1 MKNFIFFDRKKVPE
15 KVPVISIKKMFS
27 EPILYIP
34 KIKGTDKPDI
44 NKPWYIS
51 YYFRN
56 PFTGEMEKIIEKKGI
71 NRIKTI
77 TERKQVGNDLRRARL
92 RLLQEGYNPFVEK
105 EEKQEAKKLEE
116 DIIHKENF
124 TVLEALEIALKEKN
138 KTWAEKTRNGNKSLY
153 NQFVDWII
161 EKKLGDKDINE
172 LTKRH
177 IVIFLNGI
185 TDSRSNTT
193 RNNFKSV
200 ISSLL
205 TQLVDDD
212 ILEKN
217 VAKKIPD
224 LETTPEKN
232 QPFTKQQLNKIKDYL
247 IEHDTYLYEFM
258 KFVTY
263 GLMRPIEICRLQIK
277 HIDLANNV
285 ILQAETKT
293 ERANIL
299 IIEPLK
305 KVLLNMNLEQYQPDD
320 FLFTKNKV
328 PGLWEVKRE
337 SSKTEFFSRRFKKVK
352 NKIGKEIL
360 LNSNHGIYS
369 ARHTVALDLFFSFK
383 KEGLTDLEAKHKLM
397 TITRHKSLD
406 GLSNYLREIGAS
418 LPEDYTKNYTVD
430 F

>member
-1 MKNFIFFDRKKVPE
+1 MKNFIFFDNKKVPE

-34 KIKGTDKPDI
+34 KIKGNNKPDI
-44 NKPWYIS
+44 TKPWYIS

-56 PFTGEMEKIIEKKGI
+56 PFTGEMEKIIEKKGL

-77 TERKQVGNDLRRARL
+77 TERKMIGNHLRKARL
-92 RLLQEGYNPFVEK
+92 RLLQEGYNPFQEKVESENLIDK
-105 EEKQEAKKLEE
+105 EK
-116 DIIHKENF
+116 F
-124 TVLEALEIALKEKN
+124 TILEAFEIALKEKN

-153 NQFVDWII
+153 NQFIDWVM
-161 EKKLGDKDINE
+161 KNKLGEKEITK

-177 IVIFLNGI
+177 IVIFLNEI
-185 TDSRSNTT
+185 TNSSSNTT
-193 RNNFKSV
+193 RNNFKRL

-205 TQLVDDD
+205 SQLVNDD

-217 VAKKIPD
+217 VALKIPN
-224 LETTPEKN
+224 LESKPEKN
-232 QPFTKQQLNKIKDYL
+232 QPFTKQQLNSIKNYL
-247 IEHDTYLYEFM
+247 VEHDNYLFQFM

-263 GLMRPIEICRLQIK
+263 GLMRPIEICRLQVK
-277 HIDLANNV
+277 HVDLVNNV

-299 IIEPLK
+299 IIEPLR
-305 KVLLNMNLEQYQPDD
+305 KVLEKMELHKYNSDD
-320 FLFTKNKV
+320 FLFTKEEL

-337 SSKTEFFSRRFKKVK
+337 SSKTEFFSRRFKKLK
-352 NKIGKEIL
+352 DTIGKEIR
-360 LNSNHGIYS
+360 LNQNHGIYS
-369 ARHTVALDLFFSFK
+369 ARHTVALDLYSSFK

-406 GLSNYLREIGAS
+406 GLENYLREIGAS

>member
-1 MKNFIFFDRKKVPE
+1 MKNFIFFDNKKVPE

-34 KIKGTDKPDI
+34 KIKGTNKPDI
-44 NKPWYIS
+44 SKPWYIS

-56 PFTGEMEKIIEKKGI
+56 PFTGEMEKIIEKKGL

-77 TERKQVGNDLRRARL
+77 TERKKVGNHLRKARL
-92 RLLQEGYNPFVEK
+92 RLLQEGYNPFEEKLEK
-105 EEKQEAKKLEE
+105 EDLLDKEK
-116 DIIHKENF
+116 F
-124 TVLEALEIALKEKN
+124 TILEAFEIALKEKN

-153 NQFVDWII
+153 NQFIDWVT
-161 EKKLGDKDINE
+161 KNKLGEKDISK
-172 LTKRH
+172 LSKRH
-177 IVIFLNGI
+177 IVIFLNEI
-185 TDSRSNTT
+185 TNSSSNTT
-193 RNNFKSV
+193 RNNFKRL

-205 TQLVDDD
+205 SQLVNDD

-217 VAKKIPD
+217 VALKIPN
-224 LETTPEKN
+224 LESKPEKN
-232 QPFTKQQLNKIKDYL
+232 QPFTKQQLNSVKEYL
-247 IEHDTYLYEFM
+247 VEHDNYLFQFM

-263 GLMRPIEICRLQIK
+263 GLMRPIEICRLQVK
-277 HIDLANNV
+277 HIDLVNNV

-320 FLFTKNKV
+320 FLFTKNKI

-337 SSKTEFFSRRFKKVK
+337 SSKTEFFSRRFKKLK
-352 NKIGKEIL
+352 NKIGKQIL

-369 ARHTVALDLFFSFK
+369 ARHTVALDLFSSFK
-383 KEGLTDLEAKHKLM
+383 NQGLTDLEAKHKLM

-418 LPEDYTKNYTVD
+418 LPEDYTKNYTVN